1 MVTVIV
7 AVPSLSP
14 VTTPSATVATSV
26 SSEAHVTTVSVAFE
40 GAIVA
45 VSVSEPPTEIVVDSL
60 LSVTPVTATGLTK
73 KPPLCLHPCTL
84 QL

>member
-14 VTTPSATVATSV
+14 VTTPPATVATSV
-26 SSEAHVTTVSVAFE
+26 SSEVHVTTVSVAFE

-60 LSVTPVTATGLTK
+60 LSVTPVTATGFTK
-73 KPPLCLHPCTL
+73 KPPLYLFRCTP
-84 QL
+84 Q